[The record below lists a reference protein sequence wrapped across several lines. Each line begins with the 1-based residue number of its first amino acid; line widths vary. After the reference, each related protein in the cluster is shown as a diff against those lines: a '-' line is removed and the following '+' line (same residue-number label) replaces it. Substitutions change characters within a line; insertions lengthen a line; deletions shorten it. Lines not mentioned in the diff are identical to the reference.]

1 MEKIKIIVVDG
12 VVETVLSTNPEIS
25 VEVVNTSW
33 NKYREE
39 LDNTNETMHT
49 AY

>member
-33 NKYREE
+33 NKYQEE
-39 LDNTNETMHT
+39 LDNTNEAMHT